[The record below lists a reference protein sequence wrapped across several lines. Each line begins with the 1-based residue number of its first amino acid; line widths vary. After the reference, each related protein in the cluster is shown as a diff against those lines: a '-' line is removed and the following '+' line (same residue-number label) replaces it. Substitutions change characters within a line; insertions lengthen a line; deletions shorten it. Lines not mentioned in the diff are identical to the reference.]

1 MRSQTPAN
9 ALFRLLHNHPLSLI
23 AAVLLLLLRG
33 LPPVDATFE
42 PALLYDDLAPTLR
55 GDTPT
60 VLILLAPWCAACRS
74 AAPVVAALGAAASA
88 DGAALTVGVVDTDEE
103 PGVAPKFGVTAFPTI
118 LFFPPAYVLPR
129 GKAKAPPPVT
139 YAPREGDAS
148 PRPPPPSWPV
158 AFGDHRQAPLVAAW
172 ANAHAA
178 STVWTVAG
186 GPAYDAWLASVGGV
200 LPPTPAAQ
208 PVAADGGTAGAG
220 VTPDA
225 PVYLDKEG
233 GAEVKMELDA
243 VAPAAWSATTFWS
256 SVAGHTQALALWGA
270 AAEGSVPAGM
280 ASALMGGTD
289 GPGDGWVV
297 GLLAD
302 PPGVGEPAGGA
313 AVVDVSGGCTG
324 DGNSVWGAADVQH
337 CGGWGF
343 AELFDCINNWA
354 VHRATVAA
362 AATEGGVAA
371 NVEGGGGE
379 WLEDGADGGAPEPM
393 EGANAFPA
401 AVGEGPPGGVGDMKE
416 EL

>member
-9 ALFRLLHNHPLSLI
+9 SLFRLLRNHPLSLI
-23 AAVLLLLLRG
+23 AAALLLLLRC
-33 LPPVDATFE
+33 LPTVDAIFE
-42 PALLYDDLAPTLR
+42 PSLLYDDLAPTLR

-88 DGAALTVGVVDTDEE
+88 DGASLTVGVVDTDEE

-118 LFFPPAYVLPR
+118 LFFPSAYVLPR
-129 GKAKAPPPVT
+129 GKSNAPPPVT
-139 YAPREGDAS
+139 YAPREGDTS

-172 ANAHAA
+172 ANAHAG

-186 GPAYDAWLASVGGV
+186 GPAYDAWLVSVGGV
-200 LPPTPAAQ
+200 LPPPPAAQ
-208 PVAADGGTAGAG
+208 PVARDGVNAEAR
-220 VTPDA
+220 VKPDA
-225 PVYLDKEG
+225 PVYFDKEG
-233 GAEVKMELDA
+233 GAEVKMELDP
-243 VAPAAWSATTFWS
+243 VAPAAWSATTFWP

-270 AAEGSVPAGM
+270 AAEGSIPAGM
-280 ASALMGGTD
+280 ASALMGGAD
-289 GPGDGWVV
+289 GPSDGWVV
-297 GLLAD
+297 GLLVA

-313 AVVDVSGGCTG
+313 AVVDVSGGGTV

-343 AELFDCINNWA
+343 AELFECINKWA

-362 AATEGGVAA
+362 AATEGGVGAD
-371 NVEGGGGE
+371 VGGGGGE
-379 WLEDGADGGAPEPM
+379 WLEDEADGGGGKPM
-393 EGANAFPA
+393 EEANAFSA
-401 AVGEGPPGGVGDMKE
+401 AVAEAPRGGSGELKE